1 MDSWTLISFIGLTVL
16 VAIVSYIAAKKEDL
30 SSRDGFFLGGRS
42 LTGIS
47 IGFSILLTNWSAEQL
62 IGLNGQGFR
71 VGLSNMGWAVTAA
84 LAFVTMACVFLPF
97 FLRKGIT
104 TIPDYIESRF
114 GSTARNV
121 IAWCILVNMAA
132 VALPSVVYA
141 GALGLSKIFNVSDL
155 FGLSDGGSLILSI
168 VFITVVGSIYAIF
181 GGLKA
186 VVVSDTVNGI
196 IFFIGSIFILYL
208 GLQTLGEGSISQALH
223 TLVTKEPQMLNAVS
237 SPNVNVPFGAV
248 FTGMILINIYWACT
262 NQVIIQRAL
271 GAKSVAEGQKGVLLA
286 GVVKVVSILILIVP
300 GIIAFHLYGHEGI
313 KGDEA
318 YPTLVNR
325 LLPDVFVGFFGAVL
339 FGAIISTFN
348 STINSCSTIFAVNI
362 YQPLKKGNTSQ
373 QDSINAGKIFGAVL
387 AVFAAI
393 CAPFIKNAPQ
403 GLYMFMQEFNA
414 LFTVPMLLMILV
426 GMLSKKATAKTT
438 LPGMATYMVLYLFF
452 KFGYT
457 GWELHFLH
465 KTAIYFVC
473 GLAVTGW
480 LTLRSSDIEVVKKE
494 DNAPVDIENWK
505 HLRLASLSTIAL
517 MMTAY
522 AIASPIGI
530 VAPIEEIP
538 GNIAVILMTAVIG
551 TFVVN
556 YLVKRFFDKKR
567 TNSTL
572 NPDNV

>member
-1 MDSWTLISFIGLTVL
+1 
-16 VAIVSYIAAKKEDL
+16 
-30 SSRDGFFLGGRS
+30 
-42 LTGIS
+42 
-47 IGFSILLTNWSAEQL
+47 
-62 IGLNGQGFR
+62 
-71 VGLSNMGWAVTAA
+71 MGWAVTAA

-271 GAKSVAEGQKGVLLA
+271 GAKSVAEGQKGVL
-286 GVVKVVSILILIVP
+286 GRCCESSQHTDP
-300 GIIAFHLYGHEGI
+300 DCTGY
-313 KGDEA
+313 
-318 YPTLVNR
+318 YR
-325 LLPDVFVGFFGAVL
+325 L
-339 FGAIISTFN
+339 
-348 STINSCSTIFAVNI
+348 
-362 YQPLKKGNTSQ
+362 
-373 QDSINAGKIFGAVL
+373 
-387 AVFAAI
+387 
-393 CAPFIKNAPQ
+393 
-403 GLYMFMQEFNA
+403 
-414 LFTVPMLLMILV
+414 
-426 GMLSKKATAKTT
+426 
-438 LPGMATYMVLYLFF
+438 
-452 KFGYT
+452 
-457 GWELHFLH
+457 
-465 KTAIYFVC
+465 
-473 GLAVTGW
+473 
-480 LTLRSSDIEVVKKE
+480 SSLWARR
-494 DNAPVDIENWK
+494 N
-505 HLRLASLSTIAL
+505 
-517 MMTAY
+517 
-522 AIASPIGI
+522 
-530 VAPIEEIP
+530 
-538 GNIAVILMTAVIG
+538 
-551 TFVVN
+551 
-556 YLVKRFFDKKR
+556 KR
-567 TNSTL
+567 
-572 NPDNV
+572 